1 MSGTYEEWRIVA
13 KILERQEALAGVVD
27 QLLAITPADV
37 DVHPRGRDEIMIY
50 AFTKAELRSAEQALA
65 RIAERE
71 GVSLQ
76 TSLTRWNPAE
86 EQWQD
91 PELPIE
97 PMEVP
102 LDPEWI
108 AVGELGWEVRVKA
121 QARKDARRVE
131 SYLRTKGRPLFM
143 DGLRRITVGVADEH
157 DARQLA
163 EEIRWTDPL
172 AAIQVR
178 PLSRWRRWRIREAVL
193 GGYAAGDTGGWGN
206 GGGGNGGGGN
216 GGGGN
221 GGGGNGGG

>member
-13 KILERQEALAGVVD
+13 KVLHRREALLGVVD

-37 DVHPRGRDEIMIY
+37 DVHTRGRDEIMIY

-65 RIAERE
+65 SIAESE
-71 GVSLQ
+71 GVTVQ
-76 TSLTRWNPAE
+76 TTLTRWNPAE

-121 QARKDARRVE
+121 QARKNARRIE
-131 SYLRTKGRPLFM
+131 KDLRAKGRPLFI

-157 DARQLA
+157 EARQLA
-163 EEIRWTDPL
+163 EEIRWADPL

-193 GGYAAGDTGGWGN
+193 GGYAASGDLGGGD
-206 GGGGNGGGGN
+206 GGGGNGGFG
-216 GGGGN
+216 
-221 GGGGNGGG
+221 